1 MAAVTS
7 AGYQDLRDYITANWQ
22 YIEIRNASGAGTSG
36 TAVVRLPVSDARV
49 DWINGAGAQALQL
62 RVILTGSDA
71 DITEPVTLR
80 SSAIY
85 KVASGGSA
93 LSAEVLAEGDATI
106 NAPADSVTITHTIEV
121 PDIP

>member
-7 AGYQDLRDYITANWQ
+7 SGYQDIRDHIEATWTYIELRD
-22 YIEIRNASGAGTSG
+22 ASVAGTG
-36 TAVVRLPVSDARV
+36 GAPVVRLPLSDPRV
-49 DWINGAGAQALQL
+49 DWIHSGGAQALQL
-62 RVILTGSDA
+62 RVVLTGSDS

-85 KVASGGSA
+85 KVGTGGSA
-93 LSAEVLAEGDATI
+93 LSAETLVEGDATI
-106 NAPADSVTITHTIEV
+106 NAPADSVTITHTLEV